1 MLKQKTITVE
11 SVDYLL
17 TTIPAIK
24 ALQLQPKVMKLLGRS
39 IATFLETASS
49 VQEGSTEVFLE
60 DLDKI
65 DIATLAQELIACG
78 VTCQNMSIDTPQKFN
93 NHFSGELVVLYKVLF
108 EVIHFNF
115 LEQLLKL
122 VSNGNVQPK
131 KEI

>member
-1 MLKQKTITVE
+1 MNEELI
-11 SVDYLL
+11 
-17 TTIPAIK
+17 
-24 ALQLQPKVMKLLGRS
+24 VMEHMQIRM
-39 IATFLETASS
+39 ATM
-49 VQEGSTEVFLE
+49 E

-115 LEQLLKL
+115 LEQMLKL